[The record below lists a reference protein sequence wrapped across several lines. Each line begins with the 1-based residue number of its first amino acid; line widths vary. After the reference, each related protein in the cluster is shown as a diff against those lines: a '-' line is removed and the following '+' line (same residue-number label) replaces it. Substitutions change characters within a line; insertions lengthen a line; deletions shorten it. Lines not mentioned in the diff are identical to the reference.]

1 MNSWINDTGM
11 IDTLASASGQEAF
24 DSVEAMIE
32 RAVAAAVTG
41 DRIVVM
47 SNGGFDGLHQ
57 RLLTAL
63 AER

>member
-1 MNSWINDTGM
+1 M
-11 IDTLASASGQEAF
+11 ASASGQEAF

-41 DRIVVM
+41 DSIVVM